1 MNNMKKILGVTLAVL
16 TLSMAACSKTPAQES
31 TTAADAETT
40 VEAAGEQTEAAD
52 LAALKAS
59 IIEKLEISNPVDVA
73 SDRLTAL
80 YGIDAADVADS
91 ACFITMEGSFPDEI
105 VMIKATDADAAGRIA
120 EKLGVKLEDVLN
132 QSKNYD
138 ADNYAIAQTC
148 KVVTKGD
155 FVSLFISAKHVE
167 MEKMFDEAV

>member
-1 MNNMKKILGVTLAVL
+1 MKKILGVTLAVL
-16 TLSMAACSKTPAQES
+16 TLSLAACSKAPAQES
-31 TTAADAETT
+31 TTAGDVATT
-40 VEAAGEQTEAAD
+40 VAAAEQTGAVD

-59 IIEKLEISNPVDVA
+59 MIDTLAIEGAVDVA

-91 ACFITMEGSFPDEI
+91 ACFIKMEGSFPDEI
-105 VMIKATDADAAGRIA
+105 VMIKAASADAAGRIA
-120 EKLGVKLEDVLN
+120 EKLGVKLDDVLN

-155 FVSLFISAKHVE
+155 YVSLFISAKHVE
-167 MEKMFDEAV
+167 MEKMFDEAVK

>member
-16 TLSMAACSKTPAQES
+16 TLSLAACSKAPANET
-31 TTAADAETT
+31 TTAGDTETT
-40 VEAAGEQTEAAD
+40 ISAEQTGAVD

-59 IIEKLEISNPVDVA
+59 MIEKLQITNTVDMA

-80 YGIDAADVADS
+80 YGIDAADIADS
-91 ACFITMEGSFPDEI
+91 ACFITMEGAFPDEI
-105 VMIKATDADAAGRIA
+105 VMIKAASADAAGRIA

-155 FVSLFISAKHVE
+155 YVSLFISAKHVD
-167 MEKMFDEAV
+167 MESMFDEAVK